1 MKWYDVKNVEELKEL
16 GKLTTVKREIN
27 KDIRKITGKKDIS
40 GFIKMGSN
48 SWKNQYDKI
57 TALKKIVLELSDIQ
71 EEALVNKKNSGYFKN
86 EACRYIFCLLELSGE
101 ERMKQLKIYKS
112 LYINKEAAKGW
123 YRNIAKAIHPDSCK
137 EERAAE
143 AMAELASIYDK
154 MVSNE

>member
-1 MKWYDVKNVEELKEL
+1 MKWYEVKNVDELKEI
-16 GKLTTVKREIN
+16 GKLITVKKEIN
-27 KDIRKITGKKDIS
+27 KDIRRITGKKDIS

-57 TALKKIVLELSDIQ
+57 IALKKIAFELSDNN
-71 EEALVNKKNSGYFKN
+71 EEIIENTNSGYFKN
-86 EACRYIFCLLELSGE
+86 DACRYIFCLLELSGE

-112 LYINKEAAKGW
+112 LYINKEAAKEW

-137 EERAAE
+137 EERAGE